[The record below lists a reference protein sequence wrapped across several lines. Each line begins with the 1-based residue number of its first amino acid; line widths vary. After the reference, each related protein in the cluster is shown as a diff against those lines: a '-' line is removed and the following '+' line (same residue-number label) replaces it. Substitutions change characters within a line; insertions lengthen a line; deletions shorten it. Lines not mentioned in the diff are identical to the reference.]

1 MRYLPRD
8 FIETAEGLI
17 FAVVDPQPEQGRI
30 LCQLRYRRVSGRP
43 CKLSTSEAHRYLTAR
58 APGYLFASTRLKA
71 PLHAVPESL
80 IQRHYLPR
88 QRVAELLTASQRDLI
103 EDKAVLWLRL
113 MADYGLN
120 PSQIGITGSLLIG
133 AQHPASDLDFV
144 IYGRAD
150 FMRVRDA
157 IGTAIAAGQ
166 LQALGPAD
174 WQEAWNRRGCALGFD
189 EYLWHE
195 ARKFNKGLC
204 DGTKFDI
211 TLLDEDDVPRDD
223 GPVRKLGAILIQTEI
238 SDASHGFDCPAR
250 YALTEPGIRSALS
263 FTQTYAGQALAGERV
278 EIAGMLEET
287 AAGDRQIVVGSS
299 REAPG
304 EYIRVITPG
313 HAP

>member
-30 LCQLRYRRVSGRP
+30 LCQLRYRKVSGRLG
-43 CKLSTSEAHRYLTAR
+43 KLSTLEARRYLTER
-58 APGYLFASTRLKA
+58 APGYLFASARLKA
-71 PLHAVPESL
+71 PLHAVPQSQ

-88 QRVAELLTASQRDLI
+88 QRVAELLTASPRDPI
-103 EDKAVLWLRL
+103 EDKAVRWLRL

-120 PSQIGITGSLLIG
+120 SSQIGITGSLLIG

-150 FMRVRDA
+150 FMRAREA
-157 IGTAIAAGQ
+157 IGSAIAAGQ
-166 LQALGPAD
+166 LQPLGPAD
-174 WQEAWNRRGCALGFD
+174 WQDAWNRRGCALGFD
-189 EYLWHE
+189 DYLWHE

-211 TLLDEDDVPRDD
+211 TLLDEDELPRDD
-223 GPVRKLGAILIQTEI
+223 GPVRKLGVILIQTAI
-238 SDASHGFDCPAR
+238 SDASHAFDCPAR
-250 YALTEPGIRSALS
+250 YALTDPAIRCALS

-287 AAGDRQIVVGSS
+287 TRGDRQIVVGSS

-304 EYIRVITPG
+304 EYIRVIAAEPTP
-313 HAP
+313 